1 MEYFW
6 GSVKLMLFVYAL
18 AAVISLIMAWMIKLI
33 FVAIQAQKS
42 RADARNDAKA
52 ETPVEPGDAA
62 PERTA

>member
-18 AAVISLIMAWMIKLI
+18 AAAVSLAMAWVIKMIFRGI
-33 FVAIQAQKS
+33 RAQRN
-42 RADARNDAKA
+42 RADARSSARA
-52 ETPVEPGDAA
+52 EAAPKPGDSA